1 MNQIMTECNI
11 DLWNNNMD
19 NSLADILKGDI
30 NYIYLCCT
38 AS

>member
-19 NSLADILKGDI
+19 NSLADILKGDTI
-30 NYIYLCCT
+30 YIYVCCT